1 MGLCGWVLKSASFCE
16 RNQARVSASGF
27 RERRSAKSSA
37 TRRRQSRSS
46 RYGDDMDRRRL
57 AECGK
62 LKPIAQVA
70 FDRSGRVLV
79 VDDDAL
85 IRDTLATALGDE
97 GYTVRVASDG
107 RAALVTIG
115 TWRPDVIVLDLMM
128 PVMDGPSFRAAQR
141 ETAETAQIPVI
152 VLSATH
158 EVHGRAANLGAAAI
172 FAKPFDLG
180 ALLEVIA

>member
-1 MGLCGWVLKSASFCE
+1 
-16 RNQARVSASGF
+16 
-27 RERRSAKSSA
+27 
-37 TRRRQSRSS
+37 
-46 RYGDDMDRRRL
+46 L

-62 LKPIAQVA
+62 LDEIPQVVS
-70 FDRSGRVLV
+70 DGGGRVLV

-97 GYTVRVASDG
+97 GYAVRVASNG

-141 ETAETAQIPVI
+141 AVAETAQIPII

-158 EVHGRAANLGAAAI
+158 EVHGRAAGLGAAAV

-180 ALLEVIA
+180 ALLDVIARLLAQPGRDTLPV

>member
-1 MGLCGWVLKSASFCE
+1 VVIDGG
-16 RNQARVSASGF
+16 
-27 RERRSAKSSA
+27 
-37 TRRRQSRSS
+37 
-46 RYGDDMDRRRL
+46 
-57 AECGK
+57 
-62 LKPIAQVA
+62 
-70 FDRSGRVLV
+70 GRVLV

-97 GYTVRVASDG
+97 GYAVRVASNG

-115 TWRPDVIVLDLMM
+115 KWRPDVIVLDLMM

-141 ETAETAQIPVI
+141 AEAETAHIPVI

-158 EVHGRAANLGAAAI
+158 EVHGRAASLGAAAV

-180 ALLEVIA
+180 ALLDAIARLLAEQPRGSLSS